1 MVQLLWEM
9 IIAVEIIACSILLFV
24 YLVRGGGKKIGDA
37 LYASSGSRI
46 NKPITLGNNVQVC
59 SNSVVNKSFLDDNIV
74 LGGMPAMV
82 KKEKVSFW
90 YEGWE
95 AEIWKNKVEKLRIC
109 MGL

>member
-1 MVQLLWEM
+1 M
-9 IIAVEIIACSILLFV
+9 IKKEAELVNEEFLKRDDV
-24 YLVRGGGKKIGDA
+24 Y
-37 LYASSGSRI
+37 
-46 NKPITLGNNVQVC
+46 
-59 SNSVVNKSFLDDNIV
+59 NIV